1 MNETPRKEDLVPYT
15 GGMGWS
21 RFIPIPGEVL
31 GWGLSGTAL
40 VIYCLLL
47 ERMNL
52 SRKNGRRD
60 EAGALYIN
68 YTTESLAG
76 SLGYSRSTIQ
86 RVLRELEEKGL
97 LRRES
102 QGKKA
107 VRYYPRGLTG
117 WEKAGGKQNRSARS
131 PEEACRAPKDPGDL
145 DLVLREI
152 AQDDASF

>member
-1 MNETPRKEDLVPYT
+1 MNETPRKEDLGPYT

-21 RFIPIPGEVL
+21 RYIPIPGEVL

-40 VIYCLLL
+40 VIYCMLL

-60 EAGALYIN
+60 EAGALYVN

-76 SLGYSRSTIQ
+76 SLGCSRSTVL
-86 RVLRELEEKGL
+86 RVLQELERKGL

-107 VRYYPRGLTG
+107 VRYYPQGLTC
-117 WEKAGGKQNRSARS
+117 WEKTGGKQTRSATSAR
-131 PEEACRAPKDPGDL
+131 EAYRAPKDPGDL
-145 DLVLREI
+145 DQVLREM
-152 AQDDASF
+152 AQNDASL